1 MFRTLLAKEFRE
13 QWRTWKMIVFLA
25 VFLITGIISPV
36 LAKYTP
42 ELLKSI
48 PNLPAGLADFIP
60 APTVADSVAQY
71 LKNTEQFGILLVI
84 LLTMGVMAQEKE
96 RGTAAMLITK
106 PVSRSAVILAKW
118 LTGMTILL
126 AGLIV
131 DGIACLAYTFVLFE
145 PLPFGAFWIM
155 NLLLFVTLGV
165 YLSVALMASTL
176 ARSQTIAAAGAFGGL
191 VVLIILGSLPRVSD
205 YMPGQLANWGS
216 SLVLK
221 GDITPAW
228 PALGIAAGIILLALL
243 IACWH
248 FEREEI

>member
-25 VFLITGIISPV
+25 VFLISGIISPV
-36 LAKYTP
+36 FARYTP

-84 LLTMGVMAQEKE
+84 LLTMSVVAQEKE
-96 RGTAAMLITK
+96 RGTAAMLLTK

-118 LTGMTILL
+118 LTGMIILL
-126 AGLIV
+126 AGLLV
-131 DGIACLAYTFVLFE
+131 DGLACLAYTAVLFE
-145 PLPFGAFWIM
+145 PLAFGAFCIL
-155 NLLLFVTLGV
+155 NLLLLVYMGV
-165 YLSVALMASTL
+165 YLTMALMASSL
-176 ARSQTIAAAGAFGGL
+176 ARTQAMAAAGAFGGL
-191 VVLIILGSLPRVSD
+191 VVLLILGSIPRLSD
-205 YMPGQLANWGS
+205 WMPGRLAAWGS

-221 GDITPAW
+221 GDVTAW
-228 PALGIAAGIILLALL
+228 PALGVSAGIILLALI
-243 IACWH
+243 IACLR
-248 FEREEI
+248 FEWEEI

>member
-13 QWRTWKMIVFLA
+13 QWRTWKMIVFMA

-48 PNLPAGLADFIP
+48 PNLPAGLADIIP
-60 APTVADSVAQY
+60 TPTVVDSLAQY

-96 RGTAAMLITK
+96 RGTAAMLLTK
-106 PVSRSAVILAKW
+106 PVSRSLVVLAKW
-118 LTGMTILL
+118 LAGMTIVL
-126 AGLIV
+126 AGLLV
-131 DGIACLAYTFVLFE
+131 DGLACLAYTAVLFE
-145 PLPFGAFWIM
+145 PLAFGPFWTL
-155 NLLLFVTLGV
+155 NLLLLVYLGV
-165 YLSVALMASTL
+165 YLTVALMASTL
-176 ARSQTIAAAGAFGGL
+176 ARSQSIAAAGAFGGL
-191 VVLIILGSLPRVSD
+191 IVLIILGSLPRLSD
-205 YMPGQLANWGS
+205 YMPGQLTAWGT

-221 GDITPAW
+221 GDVTAW
-228 PALGIAAGIILLALL
+228 PALGVAAGIILLALL
-243 IACWH
+243 VACLR

>member
-42 ELLKSI
+42 EILKSI

-60 APTVADSVAQY
+60 APTVADSVVQY

-96 RGTAAMLITK
+96 RGTAAMLLTK

-118 LTGMTILL
+118 LAGMIILL
-126 AGLIV
+126 AGLLV
-131 DGIACLAYTFVLFE
+131 DGLACLAYTVVLFE
-145 PLPFGAFWIM
+145 PLPFGAFLAL
-155 NLLLFVTLGV
+155 NLLLFVYLGV
-165 YLSVALMASTL
+165 YLTVALMASTL
-176 ARSQTIAAAGAFGGL
+176 ARSQSIAAAGAFGGL
-191 VVLIILGSLPRVSD
+191 IVLIVLGSIPRLSD
-205 YMPGQLANWGS
+205 YMPGQLAAWGG

-221 GDITPAW
+221 GDGTAW
-228 PALGIAAGIILLALL
+228 PALGVAAGIIALALVF
-243 IACWH
+243 ACLR

>member
-42 ELLKSI
+42 ELLKMI
-48 PNLPAGLADFIP
+48 PNLPAGLANIIP
-60 APTVADSVAQY
+60 TPTLADSVAQY

-96 RGTAAMLITK
+96 RGTAAMLLTK
-106 PVSRSAVILAKW
+106 PVSRSAVVLAKW
-118 LTGMTILL
+118 LAGMSIVV
-126 AGLIV
+126 AGLIA
-131 DGIACLAYTFVLFE
+131 DGLACLAYTAVLFE
-145 PLPFGAFWIM
+145 PIPFGAFWAL
-155 NLLLFVTLGV
+155 NLLLLVYLGV
-165 YLSVALMASTL
+165 YLTVALMASTL
-176 ARSQTIAAAGAFGGL
+176 ARTQTIAAVGAFGGL
-191 VVLIILGSLPRVSD
+191 IVLAILGSIPRLSD
-205 YMPGQLANWGS
+205 YMPGQLVNWGN

-221 GDITPAW
+221 GDANAW
-228 PALGIAAGIILLALL
+228 PALIVSAGIIVLALV
-243 IACWH
+243 IACLR

>member
-1 MFRTLLAKEFRE
+1 MFRTLYAKEFRE

-36 LAKYTP
+36 LARYTP

-60 APTVADSVAQY
+60 TPTMADSVAQY

-84 LLTMGVMAQEKE
+84 LLTMSVMAQEKE
-96 RGTAAMLITK
+96 RGTAAMLLTK

-126 AGLIV
+126 AGLVV
-131 DGIACLAYTFVLFE
+131 DALACLAYTAVLFE
-145 PLPFGAFWIM
+145 PLPFGTFWAL
-155 NLLLFVTLGV
+155 NLLLLVMMGV
-165 YLSVALMASTL
+165 YLTVTLMASTL
-176 ARSQTIAAAGAFGGL
+176 ARTQAMAAAGAFGGL
-191 VVLIILGSLPRVSD
+191 VVLIILGSIPRVNEL
-205 YMPGQLANWGS
+205 MPGQLANWGS

-221 GDITPAW
+221 GDVSAW
-228 PALGIAAGIILLALL
+228 PALGVAAGIILLAL
-243 IACWH
+243 IVACIR

>member
-42 ELLKSI
+42 ELLKMV
-48 PNLPAGLADFIP
+48 PNLPPGLADFIP
-60 APTVADSVAQY
+60 TPTMADSVAQY

-96 RGTAAMLITK
+96 RGTAAMLLTK

-118 LTGMTILL
+118 LAGMTIVL
-126 AGLIV
+126 AGLIA
-131 DGIACLAYTFVLFE
+131 DGLACLAYTAVLFE
-145 PLPFGAFWIM
+145 PMPFGAFWTL
-155 NLLLFVTLGV
+155 NLLLLVTLGV
-165 YLSVALMASTL
+165 YLTVALMASTL
-176 ARSQTIAAAGAFGGL
+176 ARTQAMAAAGAFGGL
-191 VVLIILGSLPRVSD
+191 VVLIILGSIPRVSD
-205 YMPGQLANWGS
+205 YMPGQLVTWGS

-221 GDITPAW
+221 GDGSAW
-228 PALGIAAGIILLALL
+228 PALDVSAGIIVLALV
-243 IACWH
+243 IACLR

>member
-42 ELLKSI
+42 ELLRMV

-60 APTVADSVAQY
+60 APTVADSVVQY

-96 RGTAAMLITK
+96 RGTAAMLLTK

-118 LTGMTILL
+118 LAGMTIVL
-126 AGLIV
+126 AGLLV
-131 DGIACLAYTFVLFE
+131 DGLACLAYTVVLFE
-145 PLPFGAFWIM
+145 PLPFGAFWTL
-155 NLLLFVTLGV
+155 NLLLLVYLGV
-165 YLSVALMASTL
+165 YLTVALTASTL
-176 ARSQTIAAAGAFGGL
+176 ARSQSIAAAGAFGGL
-191 VVLIILGSLPRVSD
+191 IVLLILGSIPRVSD
-205 YMPGQLANWGS
+205 YMPGQLLTWGS

-221 GDITPAW
+221 GEGDAW
-228 PALGIAAGIILLALL
+228 PALGVSAGIIALALF
-243 IACWH
+243 IACLR
-248 FEREEI
+248 FVREEI

>member
-42 ELLKSI
+42 ELLKMI
-48 PNLPAGLADFIP
+48 PNLPAGLANIIP
-60 APTVADSVAQY
+60 TPTLADSVAQY

-96 RGTAAMLITK
+96 RGTAAMLLTK
-106 PVSRSAVILAKW
+106 PVSRSAVVLAKW
-118 LTGMTILL
+118 LAGMSIVV
-126 AGLIV
+126 AGLIA
-131 DGIACLAYTFVLFE
+131 DGLACLAYTAVLFE
-145 PLPFGAFWIM
+145 PIPFGAFWAL
-155 NLLLFVTLGV
+155 NLLLLVYLGV
-165 YLSVALMASTL
+165 YLTVALMASTL
-176 ARSQTIAAAGAFGGL
+176 ARTQTIAAVGAFGGL
-191 VVLIILGSLPRVSD
+191 IVLAILGSIPRLSD
-205 YMPGQLANWGS
+205 YMPGQLANWGN

-221 GDITPAW
+221 GDANAW
-228 PALGIAAGIILLALL
+228 PALGVSAGIIVLALV
-243 IACWH
+243 IACLR

>member
-1 MFRTLLAKEFRE
+1 MFWTLLAKEYRE
-13 QWRTWKMIVFLA
+13 QWRTWKIIVFMA
-25 VFLITGIISPV
+25 VFLITGIVSPV

-96 RGTAAMLITK
+96 RGTAAMLLTK
-106 PVSRSAVILAKW
+106 PVSRSAMILAKW
-118 LTGMTILL
+118 LTGMSILL
-126 AGLIV
+126 AGLLV
-131 DGIACLAYTFVLFE
+131 DSLACLAYTMVLFE
-145 PLPFGAFWIM
+145 PLPFGAFWIL
-155 NLLLFVTLGV
+155 NLLLFVSLGV
-165 YLSVALMASTL
+165 YLTLALMASAL
-176 ARSQTIAAAGAFGGL
+176 ARSQSIAAAGAFGGL
-191 VVLIILGSLPRVSD
+191 VGLLILGSVPRVSE
-205 YMPGQLANWGS
+205 YMPGQLTTWGV

-221 GDITPAW
+221 NETTAW
-228 PALGIAAGIILLALL
+228 PALGVSVGIIVLALV
-243 IACWH
+243 IACLR

>member
-42 ELLKSI
+42 ELLKMI
-48 PNLPAGLADFIP
+48 PNLPAGLANIIP
-60 APTVADSVAQY
+60 TPTLADSVAQY

-96 RGTAAMLITK
+96 RGTAAMLLTK
-106 PVSRSAVILAKW
+106 PVSRSAVVLAKW
-118 LTGMTILL
+118 LAGMSIVV
-126 AGLIV
+126 AGLIA
-131 DGIACLAYTFVLFE
+131 DGLACLAYTAVLFE
-145 PLPFGAFWIM
+145 PIPFGAFWAL
-155 NLLLFVTLGV
+155 NLLLLVYLGV
-165 YLSVALMASTL
+165 YLTVALMASTL
-176 ARSQTIAAAGAFGGL
+176 ARTQTIAAVGAFGGL
-191 VVLIILGSLPRVSD
+191 IVLAILGSIPRLSD
-205 YMPGQLANWGS
+205 YMPGQLVNWGN

-221 GDITPAW
+221 GDANAW
-228 PALGIAAGIILLALL
+228 PALGVAAGIIVLALV
-243 IACWH
+243 IACLR

>member
-71 LKNTEQFGILLVI
+71 LKNTAQFGILLVV

-96 RGTAAMLITK
+96 RGTAAMLLTK
-106 PVSRSAVILAKW
+106 PVSRSAVVLAKW
-118 LTGMTILL
+118 LTGMTSIL
-126 AGLIV
+126 AGLLV
-131 DGIACLAYTFVLFE
+131 DGLACLAYTVVLFE
-145 PLPFGAFWIM
+145 PLPFGAFWTM
-155 NLLLFVTLGV
+155 NLLLLVYFCV
-165 YLSVALMASTL
+165 YLTTALLASTL
-176 ARSQTIAAAGAFGGL
+176 ARSQAIAAAGAFGGL
-191 VVLIILGSLPRVSD
+191 VVLLVLGSIPRVSD
-205 YMPGQLANWGS
+205 YMPGQLVTWGS

-221 GDITPAW
+221 GDSTAW
-228 PALGIAAGIILLALL
+228 PALGVAAGIIVLALA
-243 IACWH
+243 IACLC